1 MGRQSKLVLERPRSV
16 WEMLVATF
24 ELYRRVPFFFLILAA
39 IVVVPY
45 EIIVLVITGKG
56 PLALGQMAFIPRQLL
71 VAIDSFLVTPL
82 VSALHVHAAREVGD
96 GGHPKLLPTLRRSL
110 PTLPVVAIAAGVS
123 SIAITAG
130 GFALAVPGLI
140 LWSIWAVVAQTAALE
155 GGSWIDALRRSANL
169 TRGYRWHAL
178 GLLFAAALIA
188 GVPWLPAWLPLRH
201 TPTTPVLFVIGTA
214 AQVLLRSFEALITA
228 VLYFDLRA
236 RPRGGEELIV
246 VRPQDSEVP
255 GSEAPSGAGDPLT
268 PGAYTDQNRPPG
280 WYIVPADP
288 KRMGYWASGS
298 KPAWSQRTVKTPRQ
312 TLVEWEEL
320 TSRREE
326 G

>member
-1 MGRQSKLVLERPRSV
+1 MDGQPILEIERPRSA

-24 ELYRRVPFFFLILAA
+24 ELYRRVPFFFLMLAVV
-39 IVVVPY
+39 VVVPF
-45 EIIVLVITGKG
+45 EAIVLVITGKG
-56 PLALGQMAFIPRQLL
+56 PFAVGQLAFVPRQLL
-71 VAIDSFLVTPL
+71 VVINSFLVTPL
-82 VSALHVHAAREVGD
+82 ISALHVHAVREVSD
-96 GGHPKLLPTLRRSL
+96 GGRPKLFPTLRRSL

-130 GFALAVPGLI
+130 SFALAVPGLI

-178 GLLFAAALIA
+178 GLLFVAALIA
-188 GVPWLPAWLPLRH
+188 GVPWLAASLPLRN
-201 TPTTPVLFVIGTA
+201 TPTTGVLFVVGTA
-214 AQVLLRSFEALITA
+214 AQVLLRSFEALIAA
-228 VLYFDLRA
+228 VLYFDLKA
-236 RPRGGEELIV
+236 RPRGGAELIV

-255 GSEAPSGAGDPLT
+255 GAEAPSGAGDPLT

-288 KRMGYWASGS
+288 KRMSYWVGGS
-298 KPAWSQRTVKTPRQ
+298 KPGWSQRTAKTPRQ
-312 TLVEWEEL
+312 TLIEWEEL

-326 G
+326 D